1 MIENPQPSWLPFLL
15 LALPGIGFAA
25 YAVNKFLFPNDDR
38 PLCTVGAIGLVLAL
52 LPTHL
57 LALATGSLNVGL
69 AAAWS
74 GIGAGGYAWLGH
86 HWQKFPPRIRGR
98 ARLGCRLGIAA
109 LATLPIVLPTILLNF
124 HDETYFGGHQA
135 IIAHLQ
141 NGSYPPRYLYEPSL
155 PLRYHYGF
163 DLAAAIV
170 TGLLRIR
177 IDQAIDILTL
187 ALWPTMFL
195 LLWRV
200 GEHVGG
206 RRAGLLVAL
215 AVSFSTGLCPT
226 CTVNGLKTNPPFV
239 SYFFQHP
246 WGLGIVIFCLLVLQ
260 RAALDRT
267 DNQVWRVG
275 ALVCSLLLL
284 SLAQAVLFVVTV
296 IAFGFA
302 DFWKFV
308 RSGSRTAVTVLFGL
322 AAAVLGTKLMGGFF
336 DSASY
341 PSAGGVLGTGFYLR
355 EYPGNNAVLEQIEW
369 NLLSFGLPL
378 VLGVLGLCRAH
389 RERVLL
395 AALAG
400 TSLIAVNGLRYGYS
414 WDITKFAAVTSIA
427 LAIGTGIFL
436 AGLLDWALTSVRRLI
451 FGALAIAVAGLG
463 VVYPFYFLLAISPKH
478 RPAFSMQMIRPYISK
493 QYPVDVD
500 SARAVN
506 FLRTHMQPAEVLYV
520 GVKNSEPYA
529 IWGGLPTQS
538 SVYPADTADD
548 DVYGLGKGKF
558 AARMDLS
565 RISGDWFDRLSA
577 EHVSW
582 LVTEPDDVAVITA
595 LHNEEGGHRAA
606 LVAEYGTV
614 SVFYIAPVK
623 GDNLSQ
629 IDLKLVPR

>member
-1 MIENPQPSWLPFLL
+1 
-15 LALPGIGFAA
+15 
-25 YAVNKFLFPNDDR
+25 
-38 PLCTVGAIGLVLAL
+38 
-52 LPTHL
+52 
-57 LALATGSLNVGL
+57 
-69 AAAWS
+69 
-74 GIGAGGYAWLGH
+74 
-86 HWQKFPPRIRGR
+86 
-98 ARLGCRLGIAA
+98 
-109 LATLPIVLPTILLNF
+109 
-124 HDETYFGGHQA
+124 
-135 IIAHLQ
+135 
-141 NGSYPPRYLYEPSL
+141 
-155 PLRYHYGF
+155 
-163 DLAAAIV
+163 
-170 TGLLRIR
+170 
-177 IDQAIDILTL
+177 
-187 ALWPTMFL
+187 L

-246 WGLGIVIFCLLVLQ
+246 WSLGIVIFCLLVLQ

-296 IAFGFA
+296 IAFGLA

-322 AAAVLGTKLMGGFF
+322 AAAVLGTKLIGGFF
-336 DSASY
+336 VSAPY

-395 AALAG
+395 AGLAG
-400 TSLIAVNGLRYGYS
+400 TSLIALNGLRYGYS

-436 AGLLDWALTSVRRLI
+436 AGLLDWARTLVRRLI

-463 VVYPFYFLLAISPKH
+463 VVYPFYFLLAISPEH
-478 RPAFSMQMIRPYISK
+478 RAAFSMQMIRPYVSK

-506 FLRTHMQPAEVLYV
+506 FSQNTYDAC
-520 GVKNSEPYA
+520 
-529 IWGGLPTQS
+529 GG
-538 SVYPADTADD
+538 
-548 DVYGLGKGKF
+548 
-558 AARMDLS
+558 
-565 RISGDWFDRLSA
+565 
-577 EHVSW
+577 
-582 LVTEPDDVAVITA
+582 
-595 LHNEEGGHRAA
+595 
-606 LVAEYGTV
+606 
-614 SVFYIAPVK
+614 PV
-623 GDNLSQ
+623 
-629 IDLKLVPR
+629 RWC